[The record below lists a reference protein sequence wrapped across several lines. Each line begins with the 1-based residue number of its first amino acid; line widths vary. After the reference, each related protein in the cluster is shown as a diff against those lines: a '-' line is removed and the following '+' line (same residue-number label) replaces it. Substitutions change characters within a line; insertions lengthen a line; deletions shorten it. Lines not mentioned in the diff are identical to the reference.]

1 MKYDVIIV
9 GGGASGSIAGI
20 TSARL
25 GKTVCIIEKNGYI
38 GKKINITGKG
48 RCNVTNNCSNNELM
62 HNIPRN
68 PKFLYSAFSKFS
80 AQDTINFF
88 EDLGVP
94 LKTERGNRVFPVS
107 DKAMD
112 ISKALEREPKRC
124 GVPIIKQNVVEL
136 IVQDSVC
143 LGVKTDGGDYY
154 GNSVLIATGGKSYM
168 ATGST
173 GDGYTF
179 AQSVGHT
186 INKLVPSLVPLV
198 VQEKYCSDMMG
209 LSLKNVKLNLYDGE
223 KCIYSELGEMLF
235 THFGVS
241 GPLVLSASS
250 HIDKMQPNRYRIL
263 IDLKPALSVEALDK
277 RIQRDFSESINK
289 DYINSLGKL
298 LPTKMIPV
306 FAKLSKVPFSTKV
319 NQITKEQRSEIVS
332 LMKGFPIT
340 IKDFRPLNEAIVT
353 SGGVSIKEVNPK
365 TMQSKLIQG
374 LYFSGE
380 VLDVDA
386 YTGGFNLQIAFATG
400 YVAGVNM

>member
-1 MKYDVIIV
+1 MKNDGIIV

-112 ISKALEREPKRC
+112 ISKALERELKRC